1 MREQLIQQLNTIKN
15 NSTDTE
21 WLVFVFTYYERLSLK
36 EISCILD
43 KSIVEIEQIFDSV
56 LRKAVPIL
64 GNNVELLRGL

>member
-15 NSTDTE
+15 NSTNTE
-21 WLVFVFTYYERLSLK
+21 WLVFVLIYYERLSLK

-43 KSIVEIEQIFDSV
+43 KNIVEIEQIFDSV

>member
-15 NSTDTE
+15 NSTNTE
-21 WLVFVFTYYERLSLK
+21 WLVFVLTYYERLSLK

>member
-21 WLVFVFTYYERLSLK
+21 WLVFVFAYYERLSLK
-36 EISCILD
+36 EISCVLD
-43 KSIVEIEQIFDSV
+43 MSIFEIEKIFDNI

-64 GNNVELLRGL
+64 GDNVELLRGL

>member
-64 GNNVELLRGL
+64 GNNVELLRG

>member
-15 NSTDTE
+15 NSTNTE

-36 EISCILD
+36 EISCVLD
-43 KSIVEIEQIFDSV
+43 MSIFEIEKIFDNV

-64 GNNVELLRGL
+64 GDNVELLRGL